1 MQRVERTQHL
11 HLQIANNLIAMIVG
25 WRFGTGGRI
34 SLPLVEE
41 AVMFDAIIRELSQ
54 RFGLGDKAK
63 DLVTALLSLI
73 FDPNSGGISGL
84 LARFKQQ
91 GLGDLFSSWL
101 GGSTAP
107 PAPINPPQLENV
119 LGSSAIGGIS
129 DKLGIPRGT
138 VLSAAAAA
146 LPGLI
151 RALTP
156 NGQLPTAI
164 PSSVSALI
172 GGLGGAASTAAARA
186 AGNARAAADTV
197 ERGAG
202 LGWLKWLIPVAIVLA
217 LGYCMLN
224 RPVPPP
230 VTGAA
235 QNAAT
240 ATRNAA
246 TDAMSSLRGLVP
258 GKYTADELVRA
269 LNAMTIH
276 FDTGSANISSDSLD
290 ILGVAANALKSSPA
304 GTRVE
309 IGGHTDNTG
318 DPAANMKLSEDRANA
333 VRTKLVNLGVPAD
346 LLTAKGYGDTKP
358 VADNSTED
366 GRAKNRRM
374 EFTVVR

>member
-1 MQRVERTQHL
+1 L
-11 HLQIANNLIAMIVG
+11 AVG
-25 WRFGTGGRI
+25 G
-34 SLPLVEE
+34 SEQAAEPPAKVEE

-54 RFGLGDKAK
+54 RFGLGGKAK
-63 DLVTALLSLI
+63 DLVTSLLSLI

-91 GLGDLFSSWL
+91 GLGDLVSSWL
-101 GGSTAP
+101 GSSSAP
-107 PAPINPPQLENV
+107 PAPVNGPQLENV

-151 RALTP
+151 RAVTP
-156 NGQLPTAI
+156 NGQLPTGI

-172 GGLGGAASTAAARA
+172 GGLGGTARA
-186 AGNARAAADTV
+186 AVDTV
-197 ERGAG
+197 ERGAGAG
-202 LGWLKWLIPVAIVLA
+202 LGWLKWLIPLAILLL
-217 LGYCMLN
+217 LGFCMLT
-224 RPVPPP
+224 RTTPPP
-230 VTGAA
+230 VSSTA
-235 QNAAT
+235 QTAAT

-246 TDAMSSLRGLVP
+246 TDAMSALRGLVP

-276 FDTGSANISSDSLD
+276 FDTGAANISADSLD
-290 ILGVAANALKSSPA
+290 ILGVAANALKSAPA

-309 IGGHTDNTG
+309 VGGHTDNTG
-318 DPAANMKLSEDRANA
+318 DAAANLKLSEDRANA
-333 VRTKLVNLGVPAD
+333 VRTKLVNLGVPPD
-346 LLTAKGYGDTKP
+346 MLTAKGYGDTKP
-358 VADNSTED
+358 VADNSTEN

>member
-1 MQRVERTQHL
+1 
-11 HLQIANNLIAMIVG
+11 
-25 WRFGTGGRI
+25 
-34 SLPLVEE
+34 
-41 AVMFDAIIRELSQ
+41 MFDAIIRELSQ

-119 LGSSAIGGIS
+119 LGSSAISGIT

-156 NGQLPTAI
+156 NGQLPTGI

-172 GGLGGAASTAAARA
+172 GGLGGAASAAAARA
-186 AGNARAAADTV
+186 TGTARAAADTV

-202 LGWLKWLIPVAIVLA
+202 AGLGWLKWLIPIAILLA
-217 LGYCMLN
+217 LGFCMLN
-224 RPVPPP
+224 RPPPS
-230 VTGAA
+230 VSTSA

-240 ATRNAA
+240 ATGNAVRSTA
-246 TDAMSSLRGLVP
+246 NDAMSALRGLVP

-276 FDTGSANISSDSLD
+276 FETGSANISSDSLD
-290 ILGVAANALKSSPA
+290 ILGVAANALKSAPA

-318 DPAANMKLSEDRANA
+318 DAAANLKLSEDRANA
-333 VRTKLVNLGVPAD
+333 VRTKLVDLGVPAD
-346 LLTAKGYGDTKP
+346 LLTSKGYGDTKP
-358 VADNSTED
+358 VADNSTDD